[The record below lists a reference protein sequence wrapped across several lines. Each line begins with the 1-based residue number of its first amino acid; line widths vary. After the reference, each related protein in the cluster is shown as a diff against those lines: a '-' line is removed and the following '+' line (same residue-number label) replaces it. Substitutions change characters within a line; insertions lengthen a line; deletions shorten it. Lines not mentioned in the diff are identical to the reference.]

1 MPEPRWQTRAPPSKG
16 LEVVKVTGV
25 GGVFL
30 RAQDQGAL
38 ATWYAE
44 VLGLPVEQGDYA
56 VLRSS
61 GGETLTWAAFPADT
75 DYFGAKGQAVMVN
88 YRVDDL
94 DAMLERLRQAGTVV
108 DDHIEEHEFGRFG
121 WAVDPEGNRLE
132 LWQPP
137 PGH

>member
-1 MPEPRWQTRAPPSKG
+1 MAKA
-16 LEVVKVTGV
+16 TGV

-30 RAQDQGAL
+30 RAKDPTAL
-38 ATWYAE
+38 VKWYTD
-44 VLGLPVEQGDYA
+44 VLGLEKDAGGYT

-61 GGETLTWAAFPADT
+61 GGETLTWAVFPADT
-75 DYFGAKGQAVMVN
+75 DYFGSKEQAVMVN

-94 DAMLERLRQAGTVV
+94 DGMLDQLRAAGVAV
-108 DDHIEEHEFGRFG
+108 DDHIEEHEYGRFG
-121 WAVDPEGNRLE
+121 WAFDPEGNRLE

>member
-1 MPEPRWQTRAPPSKG
+1 MAKA
-16 LEVVKVTGV
+16 TGV

-30 RAQDQGAL
+30 RASDPAAL
-38 ATWYAE
+38 DKWYAE
-44 VLGLPVEQGDYA
+44 VLGLEKDASGYT

-61 GGETLTWAAFPADT
+61 GGETLTWAVFPAET
-75 DYFGAKGQAVMVN
+75 DYFGPKEQAVMVN

-94 DAMLERLRQAGTVV
+94 DGMLDRLRAAGVPV
-108 DDHIEEHEFGRFG
+108 DDHIEEHEYGRFG
-121 WAVDPEGNRLE
+121 WAFDPEGNRLE

>member
-1 MPEPRWQTRAPPSKG
+1 MAKA
-16 LEVVKVTGV
+16 TGV

-30 RAQDQGAL
+30 RARDPAAL
-38 ATWYAE
+38 HKWYAE
-44 VLGLPVEQGDYA
+44 VLGLDKDESGYT

-61 GGETLTWAAFPADT
+61 GGETLTWAAFPAQT
-75 DYFGAKGQAVMVN
+75 DYFGPKEQAVMIN

-94 DAMLERLRQAGTVV
+94 DGMLDHLRGAGVPV
-108 DDHIEEHEFGRFG
+108 DEHVEQHEYGRFG
-121 WAVDPEGNRLE
+121 WAFDPEGNRLE

>member
-1 MPEPRWQTRAPPSKG
+1 MAKA
-16 LEVVKVTGV
+16 TGI

-30 RAQDQGAL
+30 RAKDPAAL
-38 ATWYAE
+38 AKWYTD
-44 VLGLPVEQGDYA
+44 VLGLEKDEGGYT

-61 GGETLTWAAFPADT
+61 GGETLTWAAFPGDT
-75 DYFGAKGQAVMVN
+75 DYFGSKEQAVMVN

-94 DAMLERLRQAGTVV
+94 DRMLDQLRTAGVPV
-108 DDHIEEHEFGRFG
+108 DDHIEEHEYGRFG
-121 WAVDPEGNRLE
+121 WAFDPEGNRLE

>member
-1 MPEPRWQTRAPPSKG
+1 MAMA
-16 LEVVKVTGV
+16 TGV

-30 RAQDQGAL
+30 RAKDQAAL
-38 ATWYAE
+38 ATWYTE
-44 VLGLPVEQGDYA
+44 VLGLPIDEGGYT

-61 GGETLTWAAFPADT
+61 GGETLTWAAFSVDT
-75 DYFGAKGQAVMVN
+75 DYFGSKEQAVMVN

-94 DAMLERLRQAGTVV
+94 DGMLERLREAGAPV
-108 DDHIEEHEFGRFG
+108 DDHIEEHEYGRFG

>member
-1 MPEPRWQTRAPPSKG
+1 MARA
-16 LEVVKVTGV
+16 TGV

-30 RAQDQGAL
+30 RARDQAAL
-38 ATWYAE
+38 VGWYTE
-44 VLGLPVEQGDYA
+44 VLGLEIGEGGYT
-56 VLRSS
+56 VLRSA
-61 GGETLTWAAFPADT
+61 GGETLTWAVFPGDT
-75 DYFGAKGQAVMVN
+75 DYFGSKEQSVMVN

-94 DAMLERLRQAGTVV
+94 DGMLDRLRSAGAQV